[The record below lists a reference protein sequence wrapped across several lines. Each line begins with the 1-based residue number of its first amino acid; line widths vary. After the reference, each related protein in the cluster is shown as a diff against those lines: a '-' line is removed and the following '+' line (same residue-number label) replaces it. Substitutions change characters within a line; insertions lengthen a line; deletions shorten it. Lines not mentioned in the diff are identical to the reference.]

1 MSEPW
6 QDTRPD
12 RGPRDAG
19 PSKGDADNDKTP
31 RPDADRK
38 EFAEEAESLFRIT
51 LAPLVWAVHFVAC
64 YAVISLACAKGALAF
79 GPSRAGLLAL
89 SAAALVAIAWLG
101 WRSLRQWGP
110 KNLTEVPQEVGVP
123 EPRHQF
129 LGHAAFLLSIISF
142 IGVVFVTLPLVLIGG
157 CQ

>member
-1 MSEPW
+1 MTDPR

-12 RGPRDAG
+12 GGEREEGPQ
-19 PSKGDADNDKTP
+19 KGDADNDKTP

-38 EFAEEAESLFRIT
+38 EFAEERESLIRIT
-51 LAPLVWAVHFVAC
+51 FAPTVWAVHFVAC
-64 YAVISLACAKGALAF
+64 YAVVSLACAKGVLAF
-79 GPSRAGLLAL
+79 GPSRTVLLAL
-89 SAAALVAIAWLG
+89 SVVALAAIVWLG
-101 WRSLRQWGP
+101 WRSFRQWGP
-110 KNLTEVPQEVGVP
+110 ENLAEAPQEVGVP

>member
-1 MSEPW
+1 MSE
-6 QDTRPD
+6 TRHSPD
-12 RGPRDAG
+12 GGTREAG
-19 PSKGDADNDKTP
+19 PAKGDADNDKTP

-51 LAPLVWAVHFVAC
+51 FAPLVWAVHFIAC
-64 YAVISLACAKGALAF
+64 YGLVSLACIKGLIGYETSRMALLAF
-79 GPSRAGLLAL
+79 SVVALLAIL
-89 SAAALVAIAWLG
+89 WLG
-101 WRSLRQWGP
+101 WRSFRQWAP
-110 KNLTEVPQEVGVP
+110 KNLTEAPQEVGVP

-142 IGVVFVTLPLVLIGG
+142 IGVIFVTLPLVMIGG